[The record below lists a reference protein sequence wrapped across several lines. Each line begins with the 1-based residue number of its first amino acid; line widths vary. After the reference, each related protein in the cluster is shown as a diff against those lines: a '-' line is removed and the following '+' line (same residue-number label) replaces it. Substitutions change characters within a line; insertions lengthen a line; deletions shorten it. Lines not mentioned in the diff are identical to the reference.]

1 MARGKQTCK
10 ILKEIRR
17 QIAEANDI
25 EFITSECQYQ
35 GDCLGTCPKCEAEVR
50 YLEQQLERKRRVG
63 KAITLFG
70 LSTGILTII
79 PPTSLDA
86 ETLQCPKMNWTIT
99 ADSLIQEKDM
109 KGEAPFY
116 GPEKLPEFPG
126 GTEKFI
132 EFLKENLRYSEIDS
146 IANNTYT
153 DVKFTI
159 DYDGQVINPKIT
171 RKIHPKVEA
180 EILRVMSLIPRWTP
194 GILANETVQVTYNL
208 MLSFSAMYGPELR
221 ITYTRINYPDVYE
234 KVPVMPDFPE
244 GQQALMEFLAKKI
257 QHPNAGLGGNGVQGR
272 TIIQFIVDK
281 EGNIV
286 KPKVLRG
293 VDPYLDKEALR
304 VINQMPKWKPGEL
317 EDGTKVAVYFTVPV
331 MFRLQ

>member
-25 EFITSECQYQ
+25 EFITSECQYL

-70 LSTGILTII
+70 LSTGILTIM
-79 PPTSLDA
+79 PPTSLNA
-86 ETLQCPKMNWTIT
+86 ETLQCPQMNWSIT
-99 ADSLIQEKDM
+99 ADSLIQEKNT
-109 KGEAPFY
+109 KGEARFY
-116 GPEKLPEFPG
+116 GLEKLPEFPG

-153 DVKFTI
+153 DVQFTI
-159 DYDGQVINPKIT
+159 DHDGQVINPKIT

-194 GILANETVQVTYNL
+194 GMLANETVQVTYNL

-234 KVPVMPDFPE
+234 EVPVMPQFPE
-244 GQQALMEFLAKKI
+244 GQQALMQFLAKKI
-257 QHPNAGLGGNGVQGR
+257 QYPTIAQGDMCTGR
-272 TIIQFIVDK
+272 VIIQFIVDK
-281 EGNIV
+281 EGNII
-286 KPKVLRG
+286 KPRVARG
-293 VDPYLDKEALR
+293 IDPYLDKEALR
-304 VINQMPKWKPGEL
+304 IINQMPKWKPGEL
-317 EDGTKVAVYFTVPV
+317 ENGTKVAVYFTVPV
-331 MFRLQ
+331 MFRAQ